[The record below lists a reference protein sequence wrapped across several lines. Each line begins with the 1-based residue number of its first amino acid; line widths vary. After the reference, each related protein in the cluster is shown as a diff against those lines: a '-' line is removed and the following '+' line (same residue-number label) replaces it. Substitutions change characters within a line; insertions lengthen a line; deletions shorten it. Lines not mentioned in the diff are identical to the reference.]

1 MFDKLVRNLTK
12 KPNTLNQFAFYSS
25 RLKKE
30 KSIRTIGLVFM
41 VLTLLVQIV
50 ASAVPAERT
59 FAASNNDIIAGGVAT
74 RADLV
79 AKCKSNAQIQAI
91 YAKFGVACANISA
104 GVAQEETI
112 SATGAN
118 YWSIGRTPLSSNG
131 ISSDDWG
138 EVKMSAGGVNIYQ
151 RPLKAW
157 GSASYRAFKIT
168 VGGKTFWILKD
179 CGNLVTI
186 GPTTPK
192 PGLEVRKQLLSTN
205 TVKPGDTVKFR
216 ISYRNPVPESVAID
230 FRLRDLLNPNLELVG
245 MDGRNDFIG
254 NDPVTNLKGLGD
266 STAFREVNLVAKV
279 KAGVANGTEICNTAR
294 VSADV
299 VGSVDSNKVCVTVVI
314 PAAPQP
320 APQPT
325 PPTPVT
331 PTPSTPPP
339 PPPPPV
345 TPMCTVPGKT
355 NLPANSPECKI
366 EPPDGFCVAST
377 SFIDKS
383 NKNFKVVTTS
393 SVSGTTKVVK
403 YVYTLDSNSSLDKTA
418 ITSDL
423 TDEQIYKDLKPG
435 NHKVQVTVEFTNDSK
450 KSVSKTCS
458 AEINVAEDA
467 KLSQSKT
474 VTRNDENIDGKKVT
488 PNDTLV
494 FKLTTKNITATDYK
508 NFQGEDYFGDVLD
521 YADIVDPNQ
530 LSAQG
535 LTLGTDKILR
545 WKTGVIEGNSEDVKV
560 ITVKVKPV
568 TPATNRPSNISS
580 DYDCIISNK
589 YGNQV
594 TMSMSCPL
602 VKTIERTSTSLPN
615 TGPGTTVGFAF
626 VITVI
631 GGYFLARARVLA
643 KESDIIKRMYHAT
656 GLGV

>member
-1 MFDKLVRNLTK
+1 MFDKLIRNLTI
-12 KPNTLNQFAFYSS
+12 KPSAINQFAFYSS

-30 KSIRTIGLVFM
+30 KSIRTIGVVFM
-41 VLTLLVQIV
+41 VLTLVVQIV

-59 FAASNNDIIAGGVAT
+59 YAASNNDIIAGGVASK
-74 RADLV
+74 ADLV
-79 AKCKSNAQIQAI
+79 AKCKANAQLRGI
-91 YAKFGVACANISA
+91 YAKFGVTCDNIAA
-104 GVAQEETI
+104 GTTTATTI
-112 SATGAN
+112 NSSSYD

-138 EVKMSAGGVNIYQ
+138 EVRMTAGGTTVYQ

-157 GSASYRAFKIT
+157 GAGVSYTAFNVKAN
-168 VGGKTFWILKD
+168 GKNYWILKD

-186 GPTTPK
+186 GATSPK
-192 PGLEVRKQLLSTN
+192 PGLEVRKQLLSSN
-205 TVKPGDTVKFR
+205 TVKPGDTVKYR

-266 STAFREVNLVAKV
+266 SSTFREVNLVAKV
-279 KAGVANGTEICNTAR
+279 KAGVANGTEICNIAR

-299 VGSVDSNKVCVTVVI
+299 VGVVDSNKVCVTVVI
-314 PAAPQP
+314 PATPQP

-325 PPTPVT
+325 PTKPTT
-331 PTPSTPPP
+331 PTTPQTPPP
-339 PPPPPV
+339 T
-345 TPMCTVPGKT
+345 TPMCVIPGKT
-355 NLPANSPECKI
+355 SLPANSPDCRV

-377 SFIDKS
+377 SFINQS
-383 NKNFKVVTTS
+383 NKDFKVATISTVT
-393 SVSGTTKVVK
+393 GTTRVVK
-403 YVYTLDSNSSLDKTA
+403 YVYTLDGDSGTTKTA
-418 ITSDL
+418 IVSTL
-423 TDEQIYKDLKPG
+423 NNEQIYKDLEPG
-435 NHKVQVTVEFTNDSK
+435 SHQVKVTVEFTNDSK
-450 KSVSKTCS
+450 VSVSKTCT

-474 VTRNDENIDGKKVT
+474 VTRNDQDVNGKKVVA
-488 PNDTLV
+488 NDVLV
-494 FKLTTKNITATDYK
+494 FRLTTKNITATAYKDYS
-508 NFQGEDYFGDVLD
+508 GEDYFGDVLD
-521 YADIVDPNQ
+521 YADIVDVSQ
-530 LSAQG
+530 LGTQG
-535 LTLGTDKILR
+535 LTLGADKTLR
-545 WKTGVIEGNSEDVKV
+545 WKSGVIEGNTEDVKV

-615 TGPGTTVGFAF
+615 TGPGATIGFAF
-626 VITVI
+626 GITVI

-643 KESDIIKRMYHAT
+643 KESEIIKRIYQYSGM
-656 GLGV
+656 GS